1 MSLAKKK
8 KRVTHDYRHMWPV
21 LLCRCLRCVSCQGF
35 PGYKKTDF
43 FFGDFWGGGESDGLK
58 WCPHKVIS
66 AQCPECQ
73 SGANS
78 NKRGCGPPVKAQAT
92 ARVDVPT
99 ARVFPAWSKESNTS
113 ASFCCERLDTCT
125 AGNRP

>member
-1 MSLAKKK
+1 MSLEKKK
-8 KRVTHDYRHMWPV
+8 NMSHMTIVTCGLFSCAVVFV
-21 LLCRCLRCVSCQGF
+21 LCAQDSR
-35 PGYKKTDF
+35 
-43 FFGDFWGGGESDGLK
+43 GESDGLK

-99 ARVFPAWSKESNTS
+99 ARVFSAWSKESNTS
-113 ASFCCERLDTCT
+113 ASFCCERLDMCT

>member
-8 KRVTHDYRHMWPV
+8 NMSHMIIVTCGLFSCAVVFV
-21 LLCRCLRCVSCQGF
+21 LCAQDSLVT
-35 PGYKKTDF
+35 KKQN
-43 FFGDFWGGGESDGLK
+43 FFGGFWGGGESDGLK

-99 ARVFPAWSKESNTS
+99 ARVFPVWTKESNTC
-113 ASFCCERLDTCT
+113 ASFCCECLDMCT

>member
-1 MSLAKKK
+1 MIIVTCGLFSCAVVFVLCAQDSL
-8 KRVTHDYRHMWPV
+8 VTKNRFFLV
-21 LLCRCLRCVSCQGF
+21 VS
-35 PGYKKTDF
+35 
-43 FFGDFWGGGESDGLK
+43 GEVVRAMASNGV
-58 WCPHKVIS
+58 HNKVIS

-78 NKRGCGPPVKAQAT
+78 NKRGCGPPVKAQAQAT

-99 ARVFPAWSKESNTS
+99 ARVFPVWTKESNTS
-113 ASFCCERLDTCT
+113 ASFCCERLDMCT

>member
-1 MSLAKKK
+1 MPLSSRYVSSLRVLPRIPWLQKK
-8 KRVTHDYRHMWPV
+8 
-21 LLCRCLRCVSCQGF
+21 S
-35 PGYKKTDF
+35 
-43 FFGDFWGGGESDGLK
+43 FFGGFWGGGESDGLK
-58 WCPHKVIS
+58 KCWRKVIS
-66 AQCPECQ
+66 AQCSECH

-99 ARVFPAWSKESNTS
+99 ARVFPAWPKESNTS
-113 ASFCCERLDTCT
+113 ASFCCERLDMCT

>member
-1 MSLAKKK
+1 MIIVTCGLFSCAVVFVVCPAKDSLVTKK
-8 KRVTHDYRHMWPV
+8 
-21 LLCRCLRCVSCQGF
+21 QI
-35 PGYKKTDF
+35 
-43 FFGDFWGGGESDGLK
+43 FFGGVWGGGESDGLK
-58 WCPHKVIS
+58 KSVDTHKVIS

-99 ARVFPAWSKESNTS
+99 ARVFPVWTKESNTS
-113 ASFCCERLDTCT
+113 ASFCCER
-125 AGNRP
+125 